1 MLAMVANE
9 ANTDDLLSYVQLL
22 RLKLVCERIV
32 HGCTMYIGRRFEF
45 KPGKKM

>member
-9 ANTDDLLSYVQLL
+9 ANTDDLLSYMQLL

-32 HGCTMYIGRRFEF
+32 HFLGRRFVF

>member
-1 MLAMVANE
+1 MLAVVAKE

-32 HGCTMYIGRRFEF
+32 HFLGCRFEF